1 MTTEQATAI
10 ADGCAYGASVLPD
23 PFADNDALDM
33 CIGKANRIRCR
44 LIQLARHRAGL
55 RNN

>member
-10 ADGCAYGASVLPD
+10 ADGCAYGAPVLPD